1 MTAAKA
7 SRTSSALRRFGSG
20 GVTMTGDC
28 GCVVMTLPGSSFPVP
43 VVGEAAQS
51 RWAGARAA
59 AKAVGE
65 PAGGG
70 RGARGRGRAG
80 RGGGR
85 RGGGGGGRGGGG
97 RGRGP
102 WLGSPAQGF
111 HRRIREYP
119 D

>member
-20 GVTMTGDC
+20 GVTVTGDC

-43 VVGEAAQS
+43 VGGEAAQS
-51 RWAGARAA
+51 RWD
-59 AKAVGE
+59 
-65 PAGGG
+65 
-70 RGARGRGRAG
+70 GARGRQ
-80 RGGGR
+80 RGGGQ
-85 RGGGGGGRGGGG
+85 RGGGGGGGRGGG

>member
-20 GVTMTGDC
+20 GVTVTGDC

-59 AKAVGE
+59 AKAVGQ
-65 PAGGG
+65 PAVADAGE
-70 RGARGRGRAG
+70 RERGRGRS
-80 RGGGR
+80 
-85 RGGGGGGRGGGG
+85 
-97 RGRGP
+97 P